1 MRLKGE
7 VGQSILIKATIEK
20 ITITKEGVTYGV
32 TLEDEGGITLKVR
45 DENVCELD
53 EAQDLPVEAPADE
66 KKIKKKID
74 EAMDGA
80 DNSGLDSNYSHRG
93 TNVPPQPHVPP
104 MPKPKKRGRPR
115 KATIESLMEK
125 VEKKGEAKR

>member
-20 ITITKEGVTYGV
+20 IMITREGVTYGV
-32 TLEDEGGITLKVR
+32 TFEDEGGITLQIK
-45 DENVCELD
+45 DENVCKLE
-53 EAQDLPVEAPADE
+53 ETQYIPEEAPADE

-80 DNSGLDSNYSHRG
+80 QD
-93 TNVPPQPHVPP
+93 
-104 MPKPKKRGRPR
+104 MKEEPKPKKKRGRPR
-115 KATIESLMEK
+115 KATIESIMEK
-125 VEKKGEAKR
+125 AEKKKGEAKR

>member
-1 MRLKGE
+1 MVRKRGTKHMRLKGE

-45 DENVCELD
+45 DENVCKLE
-53 EAQDLPVEAPADE
+53 EIQYIPEEAPADE

-80 DNSGLDSNYSHRG
+80 QD
-93 TNVPPQPHVPP
+93 
-104 MPKPKKRGRPR
+104 MKEEPKSKKKRGRPR

-125 VEKKGEAKR
+125 AEKKKGEAKR